1 MVAPPYISIFFKFTI
16 DGVDM
21 IESDRSSQSDINFIV
36 MRSDRGQLNE
46 KKSQFLFKS
55 WGRYFKNLSCFLVY
69 LITTVFD
76 FD

>member
-1 MVAPPYISIFFKFTI
+1 MVAPPYISIFFLFTI

-46 KKSQFLFKS
+46 K
-55 WGRYFKNLSCFLVY
+55 NLNSYSNRGVGTSTTSAVSLYIV
-69 LITTVFD
+69 ITTVFD